1 MIDKEK
7 LPFYEGVYYAK
18 NDTIKLTAKGTH
30 LMYLENEIIPIELK
44 LKEENVLFNDIN
56 RIEVRLTKD
65 KTGNFVS
72 LVLLANGHKKKFKR
86 KLKE

>member
-1 MIDKEK
+1 
-7 LPFYEGVYYAK
+7 
-18 NDTIKLTAKGTH
+18 
-30 LMYLENEIIPIELK
+30 MYLENEIIPIELK

-65 KTGNFVS
+65 KKGNFVS
-72 LVLLANGHKKKFKR
+72 LVLVANSHKKKFKR